1 MGVNYKV
8 GNSKESH
15 DKTWYFCDT
24 PRRFCVKWN
33 THTSSNFRTRIHMLN
48 YQGDSN
54 PTANADDA
62 PNDFNISQA
71 NTDISSI
78 SNATDSYNVTSLLA
92 SAFNLMGD
100 HPEAKDAVSAAL
112 MSLNQA

>member
-8 GNSKESH
+8 VNSKESH
-15 DKTWYFCDT
+15 DKTRYFCDT
-24 PRRFCVKWN
+24 PCRFCVKWN

-78 SNATDSYNVTSLLA
+78 TNATEYYYVTSIL
-92 SAFNLMGD
+92 SSDFNIMD
-100 HPEAKDAVSAAL
+100 NHPEAKYAIATSL
-112 MSLNQA
+112 IELNQA